1 MISQSHELLIN
12 SKSEILRA
20 LDELDS
26 TSMFSSQLSD
36 AIGIVNSGN
45 VEKLG
50 SIVVI
55 GCGGTGSW
63 LLPKLIKTIND
74 AKRKDLLTEKFKL
87 ILVDADNIEDKN
99 LVRQN
104 FIGPE
109 IGINKAEVMA
119 TRYGPHLDP
128 SIEVIYYDKYI
139 ASPNQIH
146 EKPEEEKH
154 FFMNIEDI
162 FEFTA
167 NEPDYRQFDK
177 LRAKMSCVVFNL
189 VDNSKAR
196 QALHGF
202 LNSVTTTT
210 GGYAKAYSNIYAV
223 DTGND
228 MYNGQYHVSSYST
241 NGTGMKF
248 HKLNDFSSGC
258 VGLNDFRWH
267 QSSMA
272 TRIKN
277 SNNFFDFSPE
287 TISANDD
294 VSLYSCAEADVDIDN
309 QDQMLVAN
317 DFAATLCH
325 NWLISYLLSL
335 LQTSSIVIPP
345 SDATFICGSRS
356 MMNSFGGIPN
366 DVYIDMFLISKI
378 VTFDP
383 NMGLNSF
390 RDTSFDKR
398 FDRSD
403 KVIANFGVF
412 CGYMHQLTA
421 NNSSWYN
428 GDDRE
433 INIKLEKFFNGQIK
447 DKSPEEIA
455 LNIKGSAVRLLEYFE
470 REVPQR
476 EISLRSNV
484 LLNIRESSGI
494 SKIFVS
500 ESKDKAISD
509 DDVIIYHIITSLLL
523 MMRDPHE
530 RVENNIA
537 NMIVILNMIVALN

>member
-36 AIGIVNSGN
+36 AIESINSAN

-74 AKRKDLLTEKFKL
+74 AKRKDLLTSRFKL
-87 ILVDADNIEDKN
+87 VLVDADKIEDKN

-119 TRYGPHLDP
+119 TRYGPHLDS
-128 SIEVIYYDKYI
+128 SIEVIYYDKYV
-139 ASPNQIH
+139 ASRDQINS
-146 EKPEEEKH
+146 KPEEEKE
-154 FFMNIEDI
+154 FFMDVSQI
-162 FEFTA
+162 FEYTA
-167 NEPDYRQFDK
+167 DVEPRRYDK
-177 LRAKMSCVVFNL
+177 NRSRMSCVVFNL

-196 QALHGF
+196 QALHGY
-202 LNSVTTTT
+202 LNSLSRDTE
-210 GGYAKAYSNIYAV
+210 GNAKFFSNIYAV

-241 NGTGMKF
+241 NAIGMR
-248 HKLNDFSSGC
+248 L
-258 VGLNDFRWH
+258 
-267 QSSMA
+267 QSLKNLSAGAVSIHDIAWNTSCIA
-272 TRIKN
+272 TNIKN

-287 TISANDD
+287 TIEATDD

-325 NWLISYLLSL
+325 NWLVSYMLSL
-335 LQTSSIVIPP
+335 LQTSTIVIPP

-356 MMNSFGGIPN
+356 VMNSFGGIPN
-366 DVYIDMFLISKI
+366 DTYIELYLISKMAI
-378 VTFDP
+378 FNTDLA
-383 NMGLNSF
+383 LNSF
-390 RDTSFDKR
+390 KDTKFNSR
-398 FDRSD
+398 FDRAD
-403 KVIANFGVF
+403 TIFRIEDHFQG
-412 CGYMHQLTA
+412 LL
-421 NNSSWYN
+421 SSTIGSYGNWYN
-428 GDDRE
+428 GGSSKVDTVTRKFFSEKIDQKSRE
-433 INIKLEKFFNGQIK
+433 EITATVKESAIKLLQFIEETISEKNL
-447 DKSPEEIA
+447 SVEEYVNIA
-455 LNIKGSAVRLLEYFE
+455 STE
-470 REVPQR
+470 PT
-476 EISLRSNV
+476 
-484 LLNIRESSGI
+484 GI
-494 SKIFVS
+494 SAIFCAT
-500 ESKDKAISD
+500 DKNKLISD
-509 DDVIIYHIITSLLL
+509 YDIIIYHLIISLLII
-523 MMRDPHE
+523 MGNSNN
-530 RVENNIA
+530 RVTTNIA
-537 NMIVILNMIVALN
+537 NMIVVLNLIVTLN

>member
-248 HKLNDFSSGC
+248 HTLNDFSSGYF
-258 VGLNDFRWH
+258 GLNDFRWH

-317 DFAATLCH
+317 DFAALD
-325 NWLISYLLSL
+325 
-335 LQTSSIVIPP
+335 Q
-345 SDATFICGSRS
+345 
-356 MMNSFGGIPN
+356 M
-366 DVYIDMFLISKI
+366 
-378 VTFDP
+378 
-383 NMGLNSF
+383 
-390 RDTSFDKR
+390 
-398 FDRSD
+398 
-403 KVIANFGVF
+403 
-412 CGYMHQLTA
+412 
-421 NNSSWYN
+421 
-428 GDDRE
+428 
-433 INIKLEKFFNGQIK
+433 
-447 DKSPEEIA
+447 
-455 LNIKGSAVRLLEYFE
+455 
-470 REVPQR
+470 
-476 EISLRSNV
+476 
-484 LLNIRESSGI
+484 
-494 SKIFVS
+494 
-500 ESKDKAISD
+500 
-509 DDVIIYHIITSLLL
+509 
-523 MMRDPHE
+523 
-530 RVENNIA
+530 
-537 NMIVILNMIVALN
+537 

>member
-74 AKRKDLLTEKFKL
+74 AKRKDLLSSRFKL
-87 ILVDADNIEDKN
+87 VLVDADNIEDKN

-119 TRYGPHLDP
+119 TRYGPHLDS

-139 ASPNQIH
+139 ASPEQIAN
-146 EKPEEEKH
+146 KPEEEKE
-154 FFMNIEDI
+154 FFMNIEEV
-162 FEFTA
+162 FEYTGD
-167 NEPDYRQFDK
+167 NPNYNNFDK
-177 LRAKMSCVVFNL
+177 QRSKLSCVVFNL

-196 QALHGF
+196 QALHGY
-202 LNSVTTTT
+202 LNNLSSSNN
-210 GGYAKAYSNIYAV
+210 GYAKFYSNIYAV

-241 NGTGMKF
+241 NGTGMKPQG
-248 HKLNDFSSGC
+248 LNNFSSGY

-267 QSSMA
+267 QSCMSA
-272 TRIKN
+272 RIKN

-287 TISANDD
+287 TMSADDD
-294 VSLYSCAEADVDIDN
+294 VSLYSCAEADVDIEN

-325 NWLISYLLSL
+325 NWLVSYLLSL

-356 MMNSFGGIPN
+356 VMNSFGGIPN

-383 NMGLNSF
+383 NIGLNSF
-390 RDTSFDKR
+390 KNTAFDKR
-398 FDRSD
+398 FNDENVLVSN
-403 KVIANFGVF
+403 IGVF
-412 CGYMHQLTA
+412 YQFMHQVTSS
-421 NNSSWYN
+421 NSSWYN
-428 GDDRE
+428 GDSRKTNLKVE
-433 INIKLEKFFNGQIK
+433 SFFNEQIK
-447 DKSPEEIA
+447 DKSREEIA
-455 LNIKGSAVRLLEYFE
+455 LNIKASAIRLLEYFE
-470 REVPQR
+470 KESAPRD
-476 EISLRSNV
+476 ILLTHNV
-484 LLNIRESSGI
+484 LLSVNEPSGI
-494 SKIFVS
+494 SSIFVS
-500 ESKDKAISD
+500 ESKNKIVSDNDAI
-509 DDVIIYHIITSLLL
+509 VYHIITSLLL
-523 MMRDPHE
+523 IMYTSHA
-530 RVENNIA
+530 RVIPNIA

>member
-12 SKSEILRA
+12 SKSEMLRA

-167 NEPDYRQFDK
+167 NEPDYLQFDK

-248 HKLNDFSSGC
+248 HKLNDFSSGY
-258 VGLNDFRWH
+258 VGLNDFRCH

-390 RDTSFDKR
+390 RDTRFDKR
-398 FDRSD
+398 FNQSD
-403 KVIANFGVF
+403 KVIVNFGVF
-412 CGYMHQLTA
+412 CQYMYQLTA

-428 GDDRE
+428 GDNRE

-455 LNIKGSAVRLLEYFE
+455 LNIK
-470 REVPQR
+470 
-476 EISLRSNV
+476 
-484 LLNIRESSGI
+484 
-494 SKIFVS
+494 
-500 ESKDKAISD
+500 
-509 DDVIIYHIITSLLL
+509 
-523 MMRDPHE
+523 
-530 RVENNIA
+530 
-537 NMIVILNMIVALN
+537 

>member
-74 AKRKDLLTEKFKL
+74 AKRKGLLTEKFKL

-109 IGINKAEVMA
+109 IGVNKAEVMA
-119 TRYGPHLDP
+119 SRYGPHLDS

-139 ASPNQIH
+139 ASAEQIAS
-146 EKPEEEKH
+146 KSEEERD
-154 FFMNIEDI
+154 FFINIEDI
-162 FEFTA
+162 FDYTA
-167 NEPDYRQFDK
+167 SEDSRYFNKQ
-177 LRAKMSCVVFNL
+177 RAKMSCVVFNL

-196 QALHGF
+196 QALHGY
-202 LNSVTTTT
+202 LNSVSTSSS
-210 GGYAKAYSNIYAV
+210 GYAKCYSNIYAV

-241 NGTGMKF
+241 NGVGMIP
-248 HKLNDFSSGC
+248 HKLNNFSSGY

-267 QSSMA
+267 QSCMA
-272 TRIKN
+272 TKIKS

-287 TISANDD
+287 TISAEDD

-356 MMNSFGGIPN
+356 VMNSFGGIPN
-366 DVYIDMFLISKI
+366 DVYIDLFLICKI
-378 VTFDP
+378 VTFDSDL
-383 NMGLNSF
+383 GLNSF
-390 RDTSFDKR
+390 EDTAFNNR
-398 FDRSD
+398 FNVSD
-403 KVIANFGVF
+403 TIISNLGAFYQFMSQITSG
-412 CGYMHQLTA
+412 
-421 NNSSWYN
+421 NSSWYN
-428 GDDRE
+428 GDSRKT
-433 INIKLEKFFNGQIK
+433 NIKVENFFNEQIIN
-447 DKSPEEIA
+447 KSSGEIA
-455 LNIKGSAVRLLEYFE
+455 LNIKASAIRLLEYFE
-470 REVPQR
+470 KELHEE
-476 EISLRSNV
+476 EILLTHNV
-484 LLNIRESSGI
+484 LLSVNEHSGI
-494 SKIFVS
+494 SRIFIS
-500 ESKDKAISD
+500 EDKDKPVSDHDAI
-509 DDVIIYHIITSLLL
+509 VYHIITSLLL
-523 MMRDPHE
+523 ILHTSHQ
-530 RVENNIA
+530 RVAPNIA